1 MRTFSRQLASLIRLF
16 HWVMWSR
23 VVRWGAFT
31 FGLASLALVFGVASR
46 TMYGIDHGI
55 NLIAYWHIPLAF
67 LTAFALSTTFIGSLL
82 YLRYEGRFWN
92 RLAHSG
98 GEIGFLFATLTLAT
112 GSMWGRVVWNSW
124 WEWSDIRLVTFL
136 IVWLIYA
143 GYLAVYASTERGSD
157 ERFAAVYG
165 VVAFV
170 TVPITYT
177 AGRLWSPTF
186 HEPTIANSS
195 VSANIDPLILGVS
208 FLALALLYIYV
219 MAIRIRLH
227 EIEDKII
234 LQKEEVR

>member
-23 VVRWGAFT
+23 VVRWGAFA
-31 FGLASLALVFGVASR
+31 FGLVSLALVFGVASR
-46 TMYGIDHGI
+46 TMYGIEHGI

-195 VSANIDPLILGVS
+195 VSANIDPLILGIS